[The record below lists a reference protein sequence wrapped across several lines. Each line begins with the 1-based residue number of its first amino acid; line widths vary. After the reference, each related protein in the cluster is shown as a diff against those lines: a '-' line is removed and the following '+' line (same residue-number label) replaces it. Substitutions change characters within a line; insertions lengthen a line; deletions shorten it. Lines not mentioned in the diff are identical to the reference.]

1 MSKDF
6 QRIQRRLGRTEQKQ
20 LYVTYDGYCQCN
32 CQCCRN
38 KSFSDEEMMGKR
50 YILDEVLKKNY
61 NQFRHIVFGGG
72 EPLYKIDKIWR
83 LITEL
88 DMRNEMEVSG
98 FDDDYEDDDNV
109 TYYSIVTNGARELFL
124 EELDHNCSTCRKFQ
138 TIILSR
144 YHYDD
149 EINTRIFH
157 PKKGEE
163 LLTSEDLEEMCHSMK
178 KKFQLSCL
186 CQKGG
191 INSLED
197 VIEYIQW
204 AAKLGITNVMFS
216 NFQDDVTPVLAKDN
230 LSCDPRLFQKAMKE
244 LSERGFEADRPIVF
258 SAGFRLVTFN
268 GIIETRKEVEGTF
281 IPPELQLVMSLI
293 GMGDMVPSV
302 KAEAT
307 VGRKMTVSFKE
318 FIPEDLL
325 RADWR
330 KAKRRTYNYSAMPNG
345 DLFSDWSCGKKL

>member
-6 QRIQRRLGRTEQKQ
+6 QRIRRRLGHTEQKQ

-38 KSFSDEEMMGKR
+38 KAFSDDEMQSKR

-61 NQFRHIVFGGG
+61 KQFRHIVFGGG

-88 DMRNEMEVSG
+88 DMRNEMEAN
-98 FDDDYEDDDNV
+98 FDGEDDDEKV

-124 EELDHNCSTCRKFQ
+124 EELDHNCATCRRFQ

-149 EINTRIFH
+149 EINKSIFR
-157 PKKGEE
+157 PRSNEE
-163 LLTSEDLEEMCHSMK
+163 LLSSEDLEEICHSMK
-178 KKFQLSCL
+178 KKIQLSCL

-191 INSLED
+191 INTLED

-216 NFQDDVTPVLAKDN
+216 NFQDDVTPDLAKEN
-230 LSCDPRLFQKAMKE
+230 LSCDPKIFQKAMKE
-244 LSERGFEADRPIVF
+244 LSERGFESDKPIAF
-258 SAGFRLVTFN
+258 SAGFKLTTFD
-268 GIIETRKEVEGTF
+268 GIIETKKEVEGTF
-281 IPPELQLVMSLI
+281 LPPELQLVMSLI
-293 GMGDMVPSV
+293 GMEDMVPSV
-302 KAEAT
+302 KAEAV

-318 FIPEDLL
+318 YIPEDLL
-325 RADWR
+325 RAYW
-330 KAKRRTYNYSAMPNG
+330 KSAKRRTYNYSAMPNG